1 MASTS
6 DLSGT
11 ALLTICK
18 GGRVEKPL
26 LQVLGLKKI
35 GQRWRMYVSDGQ
47 YSNSFSMLATQMND
61 KVGPGGIET
70 MAVIRAD
77 NYICNDLQDRKVRR
91 NNDYLPFGLPAH
103 YLFDFS
109 PCSFQVIIL
118 LDVEVVK
125 TAAEVGS
132 KIGNPVQIS
141 AEGNVSLTS

>member
-1 MASTS
+1 M
-6 DLSGT
+6 
-11 ALLTICK
+11 
-18 GGRVEKPL
+18 
-26 LQVLGLKKI
+26 
-35 GQRWRMYVSDGQ
+35 
-47 YSNSFSMLATQMND
+47 
-61 KVGPGGIET
+61 
-70 MAVIRAD
+70 
-77 NYICNDLQDRKVRR
+77 
-91 NNDYLPFGLPAH
+91 PAH